1 MTDNGDTVMS
11 NQTSNTAPM
20 DTLDASNGSHNATG
34 TSQFPAARVKRIIK
48 EDRDIVTCSADA
60 VFLISIATELFLQ
73 RMAKS
78 SINYAHNEKRKTI
91 AYKDVANV
99 VADTD
104 HLDFLSDI
112 VPQTLPIVKAAKKR
126 RELDHQSSTAGTIM
140 AAFENQMN
148 GHRTYSEHI
157 SS

>member
-1 MTDNGDTVMS
+1 MTDHDAVMS
-11 NQTSNTAPM
+11 NQIENI
-20 DTLDASNGSHNATG
+20 DANDSILLNDATG
-34 TSQFPAARVKRIIK
+34 SSQFPAARVKRIIK
-48 EDRDIVTCSADA
+48 EDREIVTCSADA

-104 HLDFLSDI
+104 HLDFLTDI
-112 VPQTLPIVKAAKKR
+112 IPQTMPIVKAAKKR
-126 RELDHQSSTAGTIM
+126 RELDSKTGTRGTIV
-140 AAFENQMN
+140 AAFENQVN
-148 GHRTYSEHI
+148 GHRT
-157 SS
+157 SSDHVQS